1 MWRVG
6 FLQVWIWCC
15 RACLVF
21 CSEGGYFNAIMS
33 FPPNYPNSP
42 PSVRF
47 TSDMWHPNGEY
58 SQTGRYCFEDIF
70 FSFFLVFLPYNLSL
84 KSDFVCKRL
93 WRNVILP
100 LAVCLSPVYPDGR
113 VCISILHAPGDDP
126 NGYELASERWSPVHT
141 VNFSCELLTLA
152 SENGENTH
160 HIQPCLFG
168 YCHEHTISGKFLD
181 RR

>member
-1 MWRVG
+1 M
-6 FLQVWIWCC
+6 
-15 RACLVF
+15 F

-84 KSDFVCKRL
+84 K
-93 WRNVILP
+93 VILYAK
-100 LAVCLSPVYPDGR
+100 AVKKC
-113 VCISILHAPGDDP
+113 H
-126 NGYELASERWSPVHT
+126 
-141 VNFSCELLTLA
+141 LTL
-152 SENGENTH
+152 G
-160 HIQPCLFG
+160 CLLVSS
-168 YCHEHTISGKFLD
+168 IP
-181 RR
+181 

>member
-1 MWRVG
+1 MLLFYHKFIIVPVISRPWGKHGCLEGIRMMWRVG

-84 KSDFVCKRL
+84 KVLLYAK
-93 WRNVILP
+93 
-100 LAVCLSPVYPDGR
+100 AVKKCHLTLGCLLVS
-113 VCISILHAPGDDP
+113 SIPWWTCLH
-126 NGYELASERWSPVHT
+126 LHSSCTWRWSEWLWA
-141 VNFSCELLTLA
+141 C
-152 SENGENTH
+152 
-160 HIQPCLFG
+160 
-168 YCHEHTISGKFLD
+168 
-181 RR
+181 